1 MLMAPLSSSRCPR
14 DRERSPAK
22 HETTSAMNGREIDR
36 LLLVI
41 VSILYY
47 IYNIY
52 NPGVSIAANL
62 KNNEM

>member
-22 HETTSAMNGREIDR
+22 HETASAMNGREIDR

-41 VSILYY
+41 ASILYILY
-47 IYNIY
+47 IQKS
-52 NPGVSIAANL
+52 NPGVSIAAN
-62 KNNEM
+62 